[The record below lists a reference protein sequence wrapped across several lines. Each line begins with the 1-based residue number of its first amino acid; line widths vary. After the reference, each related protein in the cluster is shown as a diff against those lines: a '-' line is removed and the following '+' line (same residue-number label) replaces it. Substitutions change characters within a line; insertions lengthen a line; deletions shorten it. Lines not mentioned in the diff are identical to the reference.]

1 MSGIWEVLKGCQ
13 LLLLLLACQQV
24 QPILWKIQ
32 PSHTYRQHW
41 VFPLISVLCPQG
53 YCPCITSKATGA
65 EGQGRREEDCA
76 LELSRCSGKALPG
89 WHHWNLSGRWV
100 PALSSALNLQSCLL
114 FLFFWQH
121 PWHMEVPCPGIES
134 KLQLL
139 PMPQLQQHRIL

>member
-1 MSGIWEVLKGCQ
+1 MIKYYCIEDSEHNVWHLGSAQRLSAIVAVVTIVI
-13 LLLLLLACQQV
+13 LACQQV

-65 EGQGRREEDCA
+65 EGQDRREEDCA

-89 WHHWNLSGRWV
+89 
-100 PALSSALNLQSCLL
+100 
-114 FLFFWQH
+114 
-121 PWHMEVPCPGIES
+121 
-134 KLQLL
+134 
-139 PMPQLQQHRIL
+139 